1 MVMLLL
7 LVAATGCKKYE
18 INEITGNQPPPD
30 VYVSP
35 IVKESY
41 VNRLHIT
48 LLGRKADSLEF
59 QAGLALL
66 GSGAVSQASRE
77 ALVSSVTADPDYKIN
92 LFDIAM
98 KELLQDADTA
108 SMRNDRD
115 RYASYIG
122 DSAYIANWNT
132 YQRWVDQLDAI
143 LQAPTDLA
151 AGLID
156 YDALNV
162 RAVSN
167 TFYDEINMGTENFIV
182 SMYQHFLFRYPS
194 DNELEDASTMVD
206 GSESV
211 AFLVAGRTKQD
222 FVQIFFQ
229 SDDYYEGRVR
239 DLFLKYLLREP
250 GTTETYNL
258 ATQYS
263 ADHDYAALQKKIL
276 ASVEYFT
283 R

>member
-1 MVMLLL
+1 MLLL
-7 LVAATGCKKYE
+7 LIATTACKKYE

-66 GSGAVSQASRE
+66 GPGAVSQASRE
-77 ALVSSVTADPDYKIN
+77 ALVTQITATTDYKIN
-92 LFDIAM
+92 LFDIAI

-115 RYASYIG
+115 RYAGYLG
-122 DSAYIANWNT
+122 DTAYMDDWNT
-132 YQRWVDQLDAI
+132 YQRWVDQLDAV
-143 LQAPTDLA
+143 LNAPDDLA
-151 AGLID
+151 SGLIG
-156 YDALNV
+156 YNELNA
-162 RAVSN
+162 RAVNN
-167 TFYDEINMGTENFIV
+167 TFYDEINMGTENFVV
-182 SMYQHFLFRYPS
+182 SIFQNFLFRYPS
-194 DNELEDASTMVD
+194 DNELASISTMVD

-211 AFLVAGRTKQD
+211 AFLVAGSTKEE

-250 GTTETYNL
+250 STSETYTL
-258 ATQYS
+258 ATQFNN
-263 ADHDYAALQKKIL
+263 DQDYAALQKKIL
-276 ASVEYFT
+276 ASVEFFT